1 MCDIRGNLY
10 LKHAWRKK
18 LSLLYGML
26 LTIIFAHFNAL
37 IYHFKSKKP
46 APISTTMVKLVQLD
60 TSTFHPQSSQPLLVA
75 SSATQIVPPFLGQ
88 SSSQPSSSILQSTH
102 FFTSPFSLRD
112 FLNLN
117 SPHPQSASPPPPL
130 PIWPTPSKST
140 VSSPYVWPTLFWI
153 Y

>member
-1 MCDIRGNLY
+1 
-10 LKHAWRKK
+10 
-18 LSLLYGML
+18 ML

-75 SSATQIVPPFLGQ
+75 SSATQIVPPFVGQ

-102 FFTSPFSLRD
+102 FFTSHFSLRD

-117 SPHPQSASPPPPL
+117 SPHPQSASPPPPPPNL
-130 PIWPTPSKST
+130 TNPFQINRLFPLRMANPLLNLLTQLIS
-140 VSSPYVWPTLFWI
+140 VSNSLSFTILSAT
-153 Y
+153 